1 MPYPK
6 KLLNDYETVAL
17 DLHPHWWFYT
27 KALLGVAAS
36 IIFAIVVKLT
46 TDGDLETAL
55 LSLAI
60 AGIVVSVVWLIGR
73 YAIWSTTNFVVTSD
87 RVIYRSGVIRKRGIE
102 IPLERVNNVSSNQG
116 VFERMLGAGDL
127 LIESGGESGQQR
139 FTDIKNPA
147 RVQNLIH
154 AQREANNS
162 RMFGGGRNAPPGG
175 DVAGQLE
182 KLEGMLERGTLTQA
196 EFDAQKRRLLES

>member
-36 IIFAIVVKLT
+36 IIFAIVVKAL
-46 TDGDLETAL
+46 TDGDLETVL
-55 LSLAI
+55 LWVAI
-60 AGIVVSVVWLIGR
+60 AGIVVSVVWLIRR

-139 FTDIKNPA
+139 FTDIKNPT

-182 KLEGMLERGTLTQA
+182 KLEGMLERGTLTQE